1 MASSNWLPGHDTP
14 PAPSHVA
21 ESLRQAFKAQGHH
34 HGALFLAHSY
44 GSTYAKFALQFCP
57 NIVRGCV
64 LVEPASML
72 CHLPKMTKSFM
83 YTLGAEGWRS
93 PLSVMFRLEPHV
105 AVSLRRHF
113 GLQNLM
119 FLNDLTRVCPAAVLV
134 SKGDTIMASDAILE
148 HATQVRLINHICSLC
163 WHVYSLRIRLDFCLY
178 SIDEMADM
186 VTYLTSGPHL
196 SIFDLF
202 DLLEIDSISFLDYRR
217 F

>member
-1 MASSNWLPGHDTP
+1 MLKLIVLSGLSAALLKIKTVAPTYVLSLCVSVSSSRTQDPSRPLFVVQIPNVSMAASNWLPGHDTP

-21 ESLRQAFKAQGHH
+21 QSLQHAFEAQGHH

-44 GSTYAKFALQFCP
+44 GSTYANFALQFCP
-57 NIVRGCV
+57 EIVRGCV

-83 YTLGAEGWRS
+83 YTLGAEGWKS

-113 GLQNLM
+113 GMQNLM
-119 FLNDLTRVCPAAVLV
+119 FLTDLKGVCPGAVLV

-148 HATQVRLINHICSLC
+148 HARQVRLTALC
-163 WHVYSLRIRLDFCLY
+163 L
-178 SIDEMADM
+178 
-186 VTYLTSGPHL
+186 
-196 SIFDLF
+196 LF
-202 DLLEIDSISFLDYRR
+202 
-217 F
+217 